1 MKVLVTGGTGYVGR
15 TLIPYLLDKGMSDIC
30 LIVRNREKADC
41 LFSGLSLEI
50 IDVNNGHFKEQVIA
64 FAPDVVLHMA
74 TLFNTKH
81 DADAVLKVI
90 NSNITFSALLLEA
103 ISATNCK
110 YFVNIG
116 TFTEFLLGDGE
127 YLPNNFYS
135 ATKTALRPIIRYYQ
149 LISSFKWINVIVYS
163 PYGRKNEQ
171 KKVIDY
177 MIEGLDASSLVN
189 MSKGEQILDFIHV
202 DDMSDFFYTLF
213 SKIEICTEQYTQF
226 HLGTGEGH
234 SIREVGRIIERVFDK
249 KLNVNW
255 GALPYRPLDA
265 MYAVA
270 PVAKTISLLN
280 WRSKIGL
287 EEGIE
292 ILKKNLN
299 L

>member
-1 MKVLVTGGTGYVGR
+1 MKILITGATGYVGR
-15 TLIPYLLDKGMSDIC
+15 TLLPYLYEKGFCDIS
-30 LIVRNREKADC
+30 LVVRDREKAEK
-41 LFSGLSLEI
+41 LFYDLDLSVIETSDLHFREKI
-50 IDVNNGHFKEQVIA
+50 IEYS
-64 FAPDVVLHMA
+64 PDIVLHMA
-74 TLFNTKH
+74 TLFNTRH
-81 DADAVLKVI
+81 DADSALQVLDSNVI
-90 NSNITFSALLLEA
+90 FGTLLLEA
-103 ISATNCK
+103 VAASGCQ

-116 TFTEFLLGDGE
+116 TFTEFLLGNGE

-135 ATKTALRPIIRYYQ
+135 ATKTAFRPIIQYYQ
-149 LISSFKWINVIVYS
+149 LISSFKWVNVIVYS

-177 MIEGLDASSLVN
+177 MIEGLDASSPVN

-234 SIREVGRIIERVFDK
+234 SIREAGRIIGRVFDK

-270 PVAKTISLLN
+270 PVAKTLSLLN
-280 WRSKIGL
+280 WRSRIGL

-292 ILKKNLN
+292 ILKKDLN